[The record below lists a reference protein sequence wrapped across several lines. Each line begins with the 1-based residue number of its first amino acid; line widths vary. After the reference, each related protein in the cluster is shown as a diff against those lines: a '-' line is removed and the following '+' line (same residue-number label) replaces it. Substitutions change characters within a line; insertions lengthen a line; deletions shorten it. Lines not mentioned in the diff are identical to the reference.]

1 MTNFANDLGLH
12 GSTSLLY
19 FLLLR
24 LTSKPVEGKKMP
36 TNTLLIVKIY
46 FQTC

>member
-24 LTSKPVEGKKMP
+24 LTCRGEKMP